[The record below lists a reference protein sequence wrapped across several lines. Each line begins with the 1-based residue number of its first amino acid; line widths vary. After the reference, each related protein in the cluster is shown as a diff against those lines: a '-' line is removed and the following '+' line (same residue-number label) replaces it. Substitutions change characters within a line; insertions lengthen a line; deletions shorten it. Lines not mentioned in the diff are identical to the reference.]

1 MIIDLNR
8 LTKDQNIYFDK
19 LFNESKSE
27 YIELVENIYEKSDKS
42 IYFLLL
48 STTSR
53 DLNLNDK
60 EYVINELSPEC
71 QSCLV
76 YMQEIEAEIN
86 ELNKQLTKQ
95 QIAKQGFEGLLG
107 QYIKA
112 QEDAVNEAQEEA
124 DSNEKPAN

>member
-1 MIIDLNR
+1 MTQISQQPATLTFNGKDYII
-8 LTKDQNIYFDK
+8 Q
-19 LFNESKSE
+19 
-27 YIELVENIYEKSDKS
+27 ELP
-42 IYFLLL
+42 
-48 STTSR
+48 
-53 DLNLNDK
+53 
-60 EYVINELSPEC
+60 PEA

-112 QEDAVNEAQEEA
+112 HEDMIEEAQEEA
-124 DSNEKPAN
+124 EEQEKPAN

>member
-1 MIIDLNR
+1 MTQISQQPATLNFNG
-8 LTKDQNIYFDK
+8 KD
-19 LFNESKSE
+19 
-27 YIELVENIYEKSDKS
+27 
-42 IYFLLL
+42 
-48 STTSR
+48 
-53 DLNLNDK
+53 
-60 EYVINELSPEC
+60 YVIQELAPEA

-112 QEDAVNEAQEEA
+112 QEDAVNEAQEDA
-124 DSNEKPAN
+124 DSNEKPAT